1 LEYKLHIPNRDKAGE
16 KAGKELRGWDN
27 KEKKR
32 EKRACRVPYVGHSAN
47 ILVRGGNASVGK
59 YIKTGLPVP
68 YIGHLKTP
76 F

>member
-1 LEYKLHIPNRDKAGE
+1 LEYKLHIPNREKAGE

-32 EKRACRVPYVGHSAN
+32 KEK
-47 ILVRGGNASVGK
+47 K
-59 YIKTGLPVP
+59 KEKEKKGLAE
-68 YIGHLKTP
+68 YLMLGTRQT